1 MSAQELNGLYAVIGG
16 AIVAVLAFVPMAA
29 MHYRRDGRFDSGD
42 LLALVV
48 LPVYGLALW
57 TYTSLPLPDPVGFV
71 CSTAQLHAFAS
82 FDDVGWTRGDSLIDL
97 LRDPMVLQ
105 LVLNLAFF
113 VPMGVI
119 LRWRW
124 GRGVLSALVAGFVT
138 SLVIET
144 TQLTGMWGV
153 YDCAYRLFD
162 VDDLMTNTA
171 GALIGSLLSI
181 PFFARGDERVPDS
194 PVGLTLGRRTV
205 AMASDLLTMVLVG
218 AVALVV
224 WRAWLLEFD
233 GVAFLDMTPTAQ
245 GLVQWGVPFGLE
257 AIVVLTTGRTLGEV
271 VAGIRTRSASR
282 WWTPFARVIK
292 LASGVGA
299 LAVLGAWDSPVA
311 EVGFVVLL
319 VVTAL
324 AAVVT
329 PDHRGLANTLARLRV
344 EAIEP
349 GLPDRVKT
357 P

>member
-16 AIVAVLAFVPMAA
+16 AIVAVLAFVPVAA
-29 MHYRRDGRFDSGD
+29 AHYRREGRFDPSD
-42 LLALVV
+42 LLALIV

-57 TYTSLPLPDPVGFV
+57 TYTTLPLPDPVGFA
-71 CSTAQLHAFAS
+71 CSTAQLQSLAS
-82 FDDVGWTRGDSLIDL
+82 FGDVGWARGDSIIDL

-124 GRGVLSALVAGFVT
+124 GRGVLTAVVVGFVT

-144 TQLTGMWGV
+144 TQLTGIWGV

-162 VDDLMTNTA
+162 VDDLLTNTG

-181 PFFARGDERVPDS
+181 PFFARIGDRVPDA

-205 AMASDLLTMVLVG
+205 AMASDLLVMVLVG

-224 WRAWLLEFD
+224 WRTWLLEFD
-233 GVAFLDMTPTAQ
+233 GVAFMDMTPRAQ
-245 GLVQWGVPFGLE
+245 GLVQWGVPLSVE
-257 AIVVLTTGRTLGEV
+257 TIVVLVTGRTIGEV
-271 VAGIRTRSASR
+271 VAGIRTRAASP

-299 LAVLGAWDSPVA
+299 LALLGAWDSPLA
-311 EVGFVVLL
+311 EIGFVVLL
-319 VVTAL
+319 VATAV

-329 PDHRGLANTLARLRV
+329 PDHRGLSNTLARLEVDVVEPRV
-344 EAIEP
+344 ARP
-349 GLPDRVKT
+349 R
-357 P
+357 